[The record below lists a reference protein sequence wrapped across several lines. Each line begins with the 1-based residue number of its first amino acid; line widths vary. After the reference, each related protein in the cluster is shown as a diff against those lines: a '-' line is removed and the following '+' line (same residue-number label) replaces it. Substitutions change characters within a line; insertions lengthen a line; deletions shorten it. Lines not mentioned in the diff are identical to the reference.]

1 MRRILILATALSAA
15 VAQAASYDVE
25 NARKINKRCALCHGF
40 YGQGTAGV
48 LSPRLGG
55 QTAKYLA
62 KETAY
67 YRDGVRHYAPMTLS
81 SGIKHMTDDDIR
93 DISEYLAA
101 INLEEMDLPAIPVF
115 KEGDWKRGKK
125 AFKEEECRYCHR
137 KTGLGKPKKNIPMIS
152 GQYGSYLFNQMK
164 KFKAKKRY
172 HADDPEDDAFDE
184 ISEKKMKDLVA
195 YLTHITKER
204 TDKRHTAI
212 AKLKK
217 KLTPKKNLG
226 MGGMAAMLGMEGMEK
241 QLAENKSMV
250 CDNCA
255 ASPGGY
261 AGSFKIT
268 ASGEILLSPAH
279 KDLRLQAGTQGMF
292 RITENGAMEFIPE
305 PAR

>member
-1 MRRILILATALSAA
+1 MRRIAITAALLVGA
-15 VAQAASYDVE
+15 VAQAATYDVE

-67 YRDGVRHYAPMTLS
+67 YRDGVRHYPPMTLS
-81 SGIKHMTDDDIR
+81 SGIKRMTDDDIH

-101 INLEEMDLPAIPVF
+101 INLEEMDLPAIPTF

-125 AFKEEECRYCHR
+125 AFKEEDCKTCHR
-137 KTGLGKPKKNIPMIS
+137 KDGTGKPKKNIPMIS

-172 HADDPEDDAFDE
+172 HDDDPEDDTFDE
-184 ISEKKMKDLVA
+184 ISEAKMKDLVA

-204 TDKRHTAI
+204 AARRHTAI
-212 AKLKK
+212 AKLKQK
-217 KLTPKKNLG
+217 FAPKKNLG
-226 MGGMAAMLGMEGMEK
+226 MGGVAAMLGMEGMEK
-241 QLAENKSMV
+241 QLGENKSMV

-255 ASPGGY
+255 STPGGY

-268 ASGEILLSPAH
+268 ATGEILLSPAH
-279 KDLRLQAGTQGMF
+279 KDLRLKAGTRGVF
-292 RITENGAMEFIPE
+292 RITDSGAMEFIPE